1 MLVFFAGV
9 VSKLGAYGFI
19 RFALTLFPGEM
30 ERYRFVL
37 AGFAVLSIIYG
48 ALMALSERDL
58 KRIVAYASI
67 SHLGFI
73 ALGIFSLTDN
83 GINGAVIQIINH
95 GIIISALFLIV
106 GYVEARTGTRD
117 LGELSGLERRMPW
130 LYFFFL
136 VATLAGLGMPGMNSF
151 VGEFTIML
159 GAFQLNWVYAVA
171 RRWRGDPRRLVHAS
185 PPPGTHARSS
195 QAANRGCARPAHRRG
210 AVAGAARRD
219 DDLHRAVSQANHR
232 CLHGI
237 GEHVRQPHT
246 TRRVEPGHPVMLIAA
261 SPVPLSFPG
270 GRDLVGI
277 LPELVLG
284 GAFLLLML
292 LDLVVPA
299 SRRTWLAGFALLG
312 IAATFGV
319 TIWAWFDANPGR
331 LVYSGSFAYDRFA
344 LFVDAILLVSAG
356 LVVMISPN
364 YLNRRGLHYGEYYA
378 LILAATLGMM
388 LLAGATSLMVIFLAI
403 ELLSLALYVLSGFS
417 RHEERSQEA
426 ALKYLLLGG
435 FASGFLL
442 FGMAL
447 IYGETGHTQL
457 AQIAAAIQSQ
467 TTITVDP
474 LLLAGVLLLFIGFA
488 FKVSAAPFHSW
499 TPDVYQGAPTSV
511 TTFMSVTTKVAAF
524 AALVRVFTYTFDGG
538 GTHFYQHWEPVVALV
553 AITSMVVGNIAAL
566 TQTSVK
572 RMLAY
577 SGIAQAGY
585 ILIGVAVGPV
595 LLPSGQTSS
604 FGTIG
609 VLYYLAAYAVSN
621 IGAFA
626 VITVMAGRGEDLDS
640 YDGLRGLAHRRP
652 FVAASMALFLFSLG
666 GFPPTAGFFG
676 KFLVFTAAINAG
688 QVPLALWG
696 IATSAVSA
704 FYYLRVGLLMY
715 QRPAV
720 GAAEYRWSRTGFSG
734 SAVLVATTAGTL
746 ILGVM
751 IVLVYT
757 AATASLK
764 GLIV

>member
-1 MLVFFAGV
+1 VTF
-9 VSKLGAYGFI
+9 
-19 RFALTLFPGEM
+19 
-30 ERYRFVL
+30 
-37 AGFAVLSIIYG
+37 
-48 ALMALSERDL
+48 
-58 KRIVAYASI
+58 
-67 SHLGFI
+67 
-73 ALGIFSLTDN
+73 
-83 GINGAVIQIINH
+83 
-95 GIIISALFLIV
+95 
-106 GYVEARTGTRD
+106 
-117 LGELSGLERRMPW
+117 
-130 LYFFFL
+130 
-136 VATLAGLGMPGMNSF
+136 
-151 VGEFTIML
+151 
-159 GAFQLNWVYAVA
+159 
-171 RRWRGDPRRLVHAS
+171 
-185 PPPGTHARSS
+185 
-195 QAANRGCARPAHRRG
+195 
-210 AVAGAARRD
+210 
-219 DDLHRAVSQANHR
+219 
-232 CLHGI
+232 
-237 GEHVRQPHT
+237 
-246 TRRVEPGHPVMLIAA
+246 IAA
-261 SPVPLSFPG
+261 SPVPLTFPG
-270 GRDLVGI
+270 GSDLVGI

-312 IAATFGV
+312 VAAAFVV
-319 TIWAWFDANPGR
+319 TIFCWFNANHGR
-331 LVYSGSFAYDRFA
+331 TVYSGSFAYDRYA
-344 LFVDAILLVSAG
+344 LFVDAILLVSAA
-356 LVVMISPN
+356 LVLMISTH
-364 YLNRRGLHYGEYYA
+364 YLNRRGIHYGEYYA
-378 LILAATLGMM
+378 LILAATVGMM

-457 AQIAAAIQSQ
+457 AQISAAIQAEKA
-467 TTITVDP
+467 IDP
-474 LLLAGVLLLFIGFA
+474 LLLAGVILLFIGFA

-524 AALVRVFTYTFDGG
+524 AALVRVFTYTFAGG
-538 GTHFYQHWEPVVALV
+538 GTNFYTNWEPVVALV
-553 AITSMVVGNIAAL
+553 AIASMVIGNVAAL
-566 TQTSVK
+566 TQTSIK

-585 ILIGVAVGPV
+585 ILIGVAVGAV
-595 LLPSGQTSS
+595 VLPSGQTSS
-604 FGTIG
+604 LGTIA

-666 GFPPTAGFFG
+666 GFPPTAGFFA
-676 KFLVFTAAINAG
+676 KFLVFTAAINAN
-688 QVPLALWG
+688 QTPLALWG

-715 QRPAV
+715 QRPT
-720 GAAEYRWSRTGFSG
+720 GATEEYRWSRTGFPG

-746 ILGVM
+746 VLGVL

>member
-1 MLVFFAGV
+1 M
-9 VSKLGAYGFI
+9 
-19 RFALTLFPGEM
+19 
-30 ERYRFVL
+30 FV
-37 AGFAVLSIIYG
+37 
-48 ALMALSERDL
+48 
-58 KRIVAYASI
+58 
-67 SHLGFI
+67 
-73 ALGIFSLTDN
+73 
-83 GINGAVIQIINH
+83 
-95 GIIISALFLIV
+95 
-106 GYVEARTGTRD
+106 
-117 LGELSGLERRMPW
+117 
-130 LYFFFL
+130 
-136 VATLAGLGMPGMNSF
+136 
-151 VGEFTIML
+151 
-159 GAFQLNWVYAVA
+159 
-171 RRWRGDPRRLVHAS
+171 
-185 PPPGTHARSS
+185 
-195 QAANRGCARPAHRRG
+195 
-210 AVAGAARRD
+210 
-219 DDLHRAVSQANHR
+219 
-232 CLHGI
+232 
-237 GEHVRQPHT
+237 
-246 TRRVEPGHPVMLIAA
+246 AA
-261 SPVPLSFPG
+261 SPVPLTFPG
-270 GRDLVGI
+270 GHDLIGI
-277 LPELVLG
+277 LPELALG
-284 GAFLLLML
+284 GAFLILML
-292 LDLVVPA
+292 LDLVIPP
-299 SRRTWLAGFALLG
+299 SRRTWLAGFALFG
-312 IAATFGV
+312 IAAAFVV
-319 TIWAWFDANPGR
+319 TIFCWYNATPGR

-344 LFVDAILLVSAG
+344 LFIDAILLVSAG
-356 LVVMISPN
+356 LVIMISPH
-364 YLNRRGLHYGEYYA
+364 YLNRRGIHYGEYYA
-378 LILAATLGMM
+378 LILAATVGMM

-457 AQIAAAIQSQ
+457 AQIAAAIQAEKA
-467 TTITVDP
+467 IDP
-474 LLLAGVLLLFIGFA
+474 LLLGGVILLFIGFA

-538 GTHFYQHWEPVVALV
+538 ATNFYTNWEPVVALV
-553 AITSMVVGNIAAL
+553 AITSMVVGNVAAL

-585 ILIGVAVGPV
+585 ILIGVAVGAV
-595 LLPSGQTSS
+595 VLPSGQSS
-604 FGTIG
+604 SLGTIS

-666 GFPPTAGFFG
+666 GFPPTAGFFA
-676 KFLVFTAAINAG
+676 KFLVFTAAINAN
-688 QVPLALWG
+688 QTPLALWG

-704 FYYLRVGLLMY
+704 FYYLRVGLIMY
-715 QRPAV
+715 QKPAA
-720 GAAEYRWSRTGFSG
+720 GAEEYRWSRTGFAGTS
-734 SAVLVATTAGTL
+734 VLVATTAGTL
-746 ILGVM
+746 ILGVL

>member
-1 MLVFFAGV
+1 M
-9 VSKLGAYGFI
+9 
-19 RFALTLFPGEM
+19 
-30 ERYRFVL
+30 
-37 AGFAVLSIIYG
+37 
-48 ALMALSERDL
+48 
-58 KRIVAYASI
+58 
-67 SHLGFI
+67 
-73 ALGIFSLTDN
+73 
-83 GINGAVIQIINH
+83 
-95 GIIISALFLIV
+95 
-106 GYVEARTGTRD
+106 
-117 LGELSGLERRMPW
+117 
-130 LYFFFL
+130 
-136 VATLAGLGMPGMNSF
+136 TLAATSL
-151 VGEFTIML
+151 
-159 GAFQLNWVYAVA
+159 
-171 RRWRGDPRRLVHAS
+171 
-185 PPPGTHARSS
+185 
-195 QAANRGCARPAHRRG
+195 
-210 AVAGAARRD
+210 
-219 DDLHRAVSQANHR
+219 
-232 CLHGI
+232 
-237 GEHVRQPHT
+237 
-246 TRRVEPGHPVMLIAA
+246 
-261 SPVPLSFPG
+261 VPLSFPG
-270 GRDLVGI
+270 GRDLVGV

-284 GAFLLLML
+284 GAFLLLMI
-292 LDLVVPA
+292 LDLVIPA
-299 SRRTWLAGFALLG
+299 SKRTWLAGFALLG

-319 TIWAWFDANPGR
+319 TVWGWFDANPGR
-331 LVYSGSFAYDRFA
+331 PVYSGSFAYDRFA
-344 LFVDAILLVSAG
+344 LFVDAILLVSAA

-364 YLNRRGLHYGEYYA
+364 YLNRRGLHHGEYYA

-403 ELLSLALYVLSGFS
+403 EVLSLALYVLSGFS

-457 AQIAAAIQSQ
+457 AQIAAAIQSE
-467 TTITVDP
+467 TTIAVDP

-524 AALVRVFTYTFDGG
+524 AALVRVFTYAFAGG

-595 LLPSGQTSS
+595 LLPSGQSSS

-609 VLYYLAAYAVSN
+609 VLYYLAAYAVTN

-626 VITVMAGRGEDLDS
+626 VITIMAGRGEDLDS

-715 QRPAV
+715 QRPAE
-720 GAAEYRWSRTGFSG
+720 GAEEYRWSRTGFAGTS
-734 SAVLVATTAGTL
+734 VLVATTAGTL

-757 AATASLK
+757 AASSSLK

>member
-1 MLVFFAGV
+1 MF
-9 VSKLGAYGFI
+9 
-19 RFALTLFPGEM
+19 
-30 ERYRFVL
+30 
-37 AGFAVLSIIYG
+37 
-48 ALMALSERDL
+48 
-58 KRIVAYASI
+58 
-67 SHLGFI
+67 
-73 ALGIFSLTDN
+73 
-83 GINGAVIQIINH
+83 
-95 GIIISALFLIV
+95 
-106 GYVEARTGTRD
+106 
-117 LGELSGLERRMPW
+117 
-130 LYFFFL
+130 
-136 VATLAGLGMPGMNSF
+136 
-151 VGEFTIML
+151 
-159 GAFQLNWVYAVA
+159 
-171 RRWRGDPRRLVHAS
+171 
-185 PPPGTHARSS
+185 
-195 QAANRGCARPAHRRG
+195 
-210 AVAGAARRD
+210 
-219 DDLHRAVSQANHR
+219 
-232 CLHGI
+232 
-237 GEHVRQPHT
+237 
-246 TRRVEPGHPVMLIAA
+246 IAA
-261 SPVPLSFPG
+261 SPVPLTFPG
-270 GRDLVGI
+270 GRDLIGI

-292 LDLVVPA
+292 LDLVIPP

-312 IAATFGV
+312 VAAAFTV
-319 TIWAWFDANPGR
+319 TIFCWFNADPGR
-331 LVYSGSFAYDRFA
+331 LVYSGSFAYDRFS
-344 LFVDAILLVSAG
+344 LFIDAILLVSAG
-356 LVVMISPN
+356 LVLMISPH
-364 YLNRRGLHYGEYYA
+364 YLNRRGIHYGEYYA
-378 LILAATLGMM
+378 LILAATVGMM

-457 AQIAAAIQSQ
+457 AQIAAAIQAERG
-467 TTITVDP
+467 IDP
-474 LLLAGVLLLFIGFA
+474 LLLAGVILLFIGFA

-511 TTFMSVTTKVAAF
+511 TMFMSVTTKVAAF

-538 GTHFYQHWEPVVALV
+538 TTNFYTNWEPVVALV
-553 AITSMVVGNIAAL
+553 AIASMVVGNVAAL

-585 ILIGVAVGPV
+585 ILIGVAVGAV
-595 LLPSGQTSS
+595 VLPSGQSS
-604 FGTIG
+604 SLGTIA

-666 GFPPTAGFFG
+666 GFPPTAGFFA
-676 KFLVFTAAINAG
+676 KFLVFTAAINAN
-688 QVPLALWG
+688 QTPLALWG

-704 FYYLRVGLLMY
+704 FYYLRVGLIMY
-715 QRPAV
+715 QRPAT
-720 GAAEYRWSRTGFSG
+720 GTEEYRWSRTGFAG

-746 ILGVM
+746 ILGVL
-751 IVLVYT
+751 ILLVYT